1 MKNFGKFLL
10 AVALL
15 IALPVTLAQKPV
27 ASGVPAYNVAQEQTF
42 NGVIKEVKEYQCPV
56 TGTIGS
62 HISVAGDF
70 TTLEVHL
77 APAKFLKD
85 YDIVLKAGDRVT
97 IQGVRFEFDGK
108 PAMLARSV
116 TSGHNTFT
124 FRDPKGRPEW

>member
-15 IALPVTLAQKPV
+15 IALPLTLAQN
-27 ASGVPAYNVAQEQTF
+27 ASNNGVPAYNVAQEQTF
-42 NGVIKEVKEYQCPV
+42 SGIIKEVKEYQCPV
-56 TGTIGS
+56 TGTVGA

-85 YDIVLKAGDRVT
+85 YEIVLKQGDRVT
-97 IQGVRFEFDGK
+97 IRGIRFEFDGK
-108 PAMLARSV
+108 PAMLARTVS
-116 TSGHNTFT
+116 SGQNTFT